1 MKIKVP
7 MPINFQRL
15 AERAEARELRARRID
30 AGHLQQPVFS
40 CKLPTNSRSRGLLAR
55 LWAR

>member
-1 MKIKVP
+1 MHIKVP
-7 MPINFQRL
+7 MPINFRRL

-30 AGHLQQPVFS
+30 AGHLSQPVFS
-40 CKLPTNSRSRGLLAR
+40 VRLNNSRNRGLLAR

>member
-1 MKIKVP
+1 
-7 MPINFQRL
+7 MPINFHRL